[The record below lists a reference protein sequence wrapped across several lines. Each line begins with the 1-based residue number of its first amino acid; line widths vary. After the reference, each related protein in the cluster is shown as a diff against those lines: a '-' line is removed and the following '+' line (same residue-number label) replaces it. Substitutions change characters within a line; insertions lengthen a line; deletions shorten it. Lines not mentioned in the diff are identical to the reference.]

1 MHLYQKHQIL
11 ILDGIPC
18 ENEYVQHDKLYLPCH
33 GLKKSLRKL
42 HEHIP
47 FPGKSYWYGSWKENV
62 EKYDTFIIFDGIR
75 GKDIIEYIYEKN
87 PTARIIIYYINRFRR
102 GAKND
107 PEKFKNMPCELWS
120 FDKGDCE
127 REGMRHNVF
136 CYNYVFLD
144 KSNAQAFENRSLHGD
159 EIYDAFFIGVDK
171 NRLTRL
177 LALED
182 LLWKYDYTTK
192 FMLQKAPRGTY
203 ENSSEQERELLID
216 KGISYHEIIKLI
228 SQSKCIVELQ
238 EQGQTGLTLRAME
251 ALFFQ
256 KKLLTDNLEILN
268 CDFYRQ
274 ENIFVWGQDDECR
287 LADFLQVPYQKVSE
301 EAVSQYTWEA
311 WLDRFFATAHKKSI

>member
-1 MHLYQKHQIL
+1 
-11 ILDGIPC
+11 
-18 ENEYVQHDKLYLPCH
+18 
-33 GLKKSLRKL
+33 
-42 HEHIP
+42 
-47 FPGKSYWYGSWKENV
+47 
-62 EKYDTFIIFDGIR
+62 
-75 GKDIIEYIYEKN
+75 
-87 PTARIIIYYINRFRR
+87 
-102 GAKND
+102 
-107 PEKFKNMPCELWS
+107 MPCELWS
-120 FDKGDCE
+120 FDKGDCK
-127 REGMRHNVF
+127 REGMSHNVF
-136 CYNYVFLD
+136 CYDYVFLD
-144 KSNAQAFENRSLHGD
+144 ENNAQAFENRSIHGD

-171 NRLTRL
+171 NRLARL
-177 LALED
+177 LALEE
-182 LLWKYDYTTK
+182 LLQKYDYTTK

-287 LADFLQVPYQKVSE
+287 LADFLQVPYQKIPE
-301 EAVSQYTWEA
+301 ETVSQYTWEA
-311 WLDRFFATAHKKSI
+311 WLDRFFGTASK

>member
-1 MHLYQKHQIL
+1 MHSYQQHQIL
-11 ILDGIPC
+11 VLDGIPC
-18 ENEYVQHDKLYLPCH
+18 EDEYVQHDKLYMPCY
-33 GLKKSLRKL
+33 GLKKSLRKI

-47 FPGKSYWYGSWKENV
+47 FPGKSHWYGSWKENV
-62 EKYDTFIIFDGIR
+62 EKYDTVIIFDGIR
-75 GKDIIEYIYEKN
+75 GKDVIEFIYEKN

-107 PEKFKNMPCELWS
+107 PDKFKNMPCELWS

-127 REGMRHNVF
+127 REGMSHNVF

-144 KSNAQAFENRSLHGD
+144 EINAQAFEKRSLHGG
-159 EIYDAFFIGVDK
+159 EICDAFFIGVDK
-171 NRLTRL
+171 NRLARL

-182 LLWKYDYTTK
+182 LLQKYDYTTK
-192 FMLQKAPRGTY
+192 FILQKAPRGSY
-203 ENSSEQERELLID
+203 ENSSERERKVLID

-256 KKLLTDNLEILN
+256 KKLLTDNKEVMK

-274 ENIFVWGQDDECR
+274 ENIFVLGHDEDRR
-287 LADFLQVPYQKVSE
+287 LADFLRVPYQNVSE
-301 EAVSQYTWEA
+301 EIVSQYTWEA
-311 WLDRFFATAHKKSI
+311 WLDRFFATARK